1 MREWRQ
7 SLVPREAG
15 KDIKI
20 SRSQGV
26 QRRTRRARVA
36 TAVLFALAGPGIASA
51 TVVGQVD
58 SAGDQGVTEVRIV
71 ARKVAGGTIELGL
84 QQRHPGDSWG
94 ERLLPARRYF
104 PTGAATGRWRSS
116 SSLTLSFAVLGSA
129 ATTDGVVRIVA
140 RRLSDDD
147 FEIGLQQHRTEDGW
161 GERLLPAQRIFPS
174 ASPVGRW
181 LSSSPM
187 ALTVTDGVRSP
198 TSAPDTAAST
208 IGLGVVPAA
217 QVVTAGRVLEVDV
230 SALFT
235 GIVDTYAAESSEESV
250 LSVSMSASRVVLRG
264 ESAGTATVTVVART
278 GTATASQSF
287 PVTVEALEPLR
298 IAVVTQSACLLEG
311 GDMMPDGVEGPSS
324 YGPTRIEVFYTVLG
338 GRGPYEIASP
348 DALVTATS
356 PRGVLAESC
365 AVRETGPDGVER
377 VPETP
382 HEVVDKVVQVR
393 VTDADGATA
402 SAEVVLESVDY
413 SNFTGCPEAHL
424 SLKQSYVLGT
434 TNAWTILTLPAD
446 LVLRLEGLDA
456 GGVAHFADAT
466 TGSAVWVDWETAIEI
481 ARELTVPI
489 VDLPDNPRDCWWY
502 SPPQESMHAAD
513 DSS

>member
-1 MREWRQ
+1 M
-7 SLVPREAG
+7 
-15 KDIKI
+15 
-20 SRSQGV
+20 
-26 QRRTRRARVA
+26 
-36 TAVLFALAGPGIASA
+36 LFALAGPGIASA

-58 SAGDQGVTEVRIV
+58 RDSDQGVTEVRIV

-84 QQRHPGDSWG
+84 EQRHAGDAWG
-94 ERLLPARRYF
+94 ERLLPARRHF
-104 PTGAATGRWRSS
+104 PSGAAIGRWRSS
-116 SSLTLSFAVLGSA
+116 SPLTLSFAVLGNA

-147 FEIGLQQHRTEDGW
+147 LEIGLEQHRTEDGW
-161 GERLLPAQRIFPS
+161 GERRLPAQRFFPS
-174 ASPVGRW
+174 ATPVGRW

-235 GIVDTYAAESSEESV
+235 GIVDAYAVESSEESV
-250 LSVSMSASRVVLRG
+250 LSVSVSASRVVLRG

-287 PVTVEALEPLR
+287 PVTVEAPEPLR
-298 IAVVTQSACLLEG
+298 IAVVAQSACLLEG
-311 GDMMPDGVEGPSS
+311 DDMMPDGAEGPSS
-324 YGPTRIEVFYTVLG
+324 YGPSGVTRIAVFYTVIG
-338 GRGPYEIASP
+338 GRGPYAITSP
-348 DALVTATS
+348 DASQTATR
-356 PRGVLAESC
+356 PRGVLAEAC

-377 VPETP
+377 VPDTP
-382 HEVVDKVVQVR
+382 DEVVDKVVRVR

-434 TNAWTILTLPAD
+434 ANAWTILTLPAG
-446 LVLRLEGLDA
+446 LELRLEGLDA
-456 GGVAHFADAT
+456 DGVARFVDAT
-466 TGSAVWVDWETAIEI
+466 TGSTVRVDWETATEV

-489 VDLPDNPRDCWWY
+489 VELPENPRSCWWY
-502 SPPQESMHAAD
+502 SPPQDSMHAAD
-513 DSS
+513 DLS